1 MLPQYLAPRQRDAE
15 SWRIALGLML
25 WGYFKK
31 VVVADNAAVIANKIF
46 ALQDMSFP
54 IIWAGVLVF
63 AVQIY
68 ADFSGYTDIAR
79 EPRAC
84 SGSI

>member
-1 MLPQYLAPRQRDAE
+1 ML
-15 SWRIALGLML
+15 IL

-31 VVVADNAAVIANKIF
+31 VVVADNTALIANKIF
-46 ALQDMSFP
+46 ALEGMSFP
-54 IIWAGVLVF
+54 IVWAGVLAF

-79 EPRAC
+79 GCARRLGMDLMVNFNHP
-84 SGSI
+84 